1 MQQKNMQNAKQK
13 KFNFLVYL
21 AKHVNLC
28 VFLQNHARH
37 KRVKI
42 FSNIHDKDMLPK
54 KKPIVNQVC
63 HLQQVYAPSQPQY
76 EHVT

>member
-1 MQQKNMQNAKQK
+1 MQNK
-13 KFNFLVYL
+13 KIQFFIYL
-21 AKHVNLC
+21 AKHVNLG
-28 VFLQNHARH
+28 VFPQNHARH
-37 KRVKI
+37 KRVQI

-54 KKPIVNQVC
+54 KKPIANQVC